1 MEHGEESGA
10 CSALATGWPG
20 IALPPG
26 SSPVFR
32 AHSEEDKKNQSQSQ
46 TLLSPLSSHSPS
58 CPFQL
63 GSRGWFVL
71 VAWSPPSTNR
81 PTPEPTDGMPAAPT
95 CCSAMWLACRGS
107 TLSWTPHTAALL
119 FDRHQARRAR
129 RHALPLR
136 HGRQGKQENSPPHAE
151 SRGQGVS
158 PPNRKSAF
166 EKGRESRQC

>member
-1 MEHGEESGA
+1 MLRPRHG
-10 CSALATGWPG
+10 LAWYCTASRKQPSLSRAQRGRQKKSKPK
-20 IALPPG
+20 
-26 SSPVFR
+26 SDSP
-32 AHSEEDKKNQSQSQ
+32 
-46 TLLSPLSSHSPS
+46 LLSSHSPS

-136 HGRQGKQENSPPHAE
+136 HGRQGKQENSPPHAK
-151 SRGQGVS
+151 SRGQPGSEPAEPKVGV
-158 PPNRKSAF
+158 RKRA
-166 EKGRESRQC
+166 

>member
-1 MEHGEESGA
+1 MLRPRHG
-10 CSALATGWPG
+10 LAWYCTASRKQPSLSRAQRGRQKKSKPK
-20 IALPPG
+20 
-26 SSPVFR
+26 SDSP
-32 AHSEEDKKNQSQSQ
+32 
-46 TLLSPLSSHSPS
+46 LLSLSFL
-58 CPFQL
+58 PFPTWL
-63 GSRGWFVL
+63 SWL
-71 VAWSPPSTNR
+71 VRFGAWSPPSTNR

-166 EKGRESRQC
+166 EKERESRQC